1 VLGCGETQKEAIRP
15 DFNRAIMIDFQGAT
29 ISSDT
34 GFILLREVDERFR
47 IIDTIQDCL
56 EDPRSPAHTKHALVQ
71 MVRQRVYQ
79 IAAGYEDCNDADF
92 LRIDPALRLALGKD
106 HRLGASQSMLSRL
119 ENDVL
124 GNAVGLEALDGA
136 LTRATDALLRRKNKR
151 RLIVDLD
158 STEDPA
164 HGKQEGVAYNGHFAK
179 NCFHPLFGFTSEGDC
194 LGARLRPGN
203 VHSADGVLGF
213 IKPMVERY
221 RPWFKFF
228 WLRADAAF
236 ANPETYEYC
245 EEHRITYF
253 IRLPGNAILMRL
265 LEPYLNRPVGRPPK
279 SRIQVKVVDFQYQA
293 KSWPKPRRVVAK
305 IEWHQGELFPRI
317 GFVVTN
323 SRLPA
328 GKVVKVYNGRGDV
341 ENRIKEGKNTLR
353 WDKTSCQRFEANQ
366 ARLKMGILAYNLLHM
381 IRQFYVWGEEVK
393 RSIDWLIKRL
403 IKVGARVSYHAR
415 RWYVHIA
422 SAFPLAH
429 HYRAVLAWGPS

>member
-1 VLGCGETQKEAIRP
+1 VLGCGESQKEAIRP
-15 DFNRAIMIDFQGAT
+15 DFNRAIIIDFQGAQIT
-29 ISSDT
+29 SDV
-34 GFILLREVDERFR
+34 GFLLVREVDDRFK
-47 IIDTIQDCL
+47 IIGPMKDCL
-56 EDPRSPAHTKHALVQ
+56 EDLRSPAHTKHALVQ

-79 IAAGYEDCNDADF
+79 MAAGYEDCNDADF

-106 HRLGASQSMLSRL
+106 HHFGASQSMLSRL

-136 LTRATDALLRRKNKR
+136 LTRATDALLRRKNKK
-151 RLIVDLD
+151 RLIIDLD

-179 NCFHPLFGFTSEGDC
+179 NCFHPLFCFTSEGDC
-194 LGARLRPGN
+194 LGAKLRPGN
-203 VHSADGVLGF
+203 VHSADGVLEF
-213 IKPMVERY
+213 VKPMVERY
-221 RPWFKFF
+221 RSWFKLF
-228 WLRADAAF
+228 WVRADAAF
-236 ANPETYEYC
+236 ANPETYDYC

-253 IRLPGNAILMRL
+253 IRLPGHVILMRL

-279 SRIQVKVVDFQYQA
+279 SGVQVKLVDLLYQA
-293 KSWPKPRRVVAK
+293 KSWHKPRRVVAK
-305 IEWHQGELFPRI
+305 IEWRRGELFPRI

-328 GKVVKVYNGRGDV
+328 GNVVKVYNGRGDV

-366 ARLKMGILAYNLLHM
+366 ARLQMEVLAYNLLHM

-393 RSIDWLIKRL
+393 RSMDWLIKRL
-403 IKVGARVSYHAR
+403 IKVGARISYHAR

-429 HYRAVLAWGPS
+429 HYRAVLAWDG

>member
-1 VLGCGETQKEAIRP
+1 VLGSGETQKEAIRP

-47 IIDTIQDCL
+47 IIGPMKDCL
-56 EDPRSPAHTKHALVQ
+56 EDSRLPSHTRHSMIQ

-79 IAAGYEDCNDADF
+79 MAAGYEDCNDAEF

-106 HRLGASQSMLSRL
+106 QRFGASQSMLSRL

-124 GNAVGLEALDGA
+124 GNAMGLEALDGA
-136 LTRATDALLRRKNKR
+136 LTRATDTLLKRKNKK
-151 RLIVDLD
+151 RLIIDLD

-179 NCFHPLFGFTSEGDC
+179 NCFHPLFAFTSDGDC
-194 LGARLRPGN
+194 LGAKLRPGN
-203 VHSADGVLGF
+203 VHSADGVLEF
-213 IKPMVERY
+213 IKPIVDRY
-221 RPWFKFF
+221 RGWFKLF
-228 WLRADAAF
+228 WYRGDAAF
-236 ANPETYEYC
+236 AKPEIYKYC
-245 EEHRITYF
+245 EEHRITFF
-253 IRLPGNAILMRL
+253 IRLPANDNLDKLVAPHLT
-265 LEPYLNRPVGRPPK
+265 RPVGRPPK
-279 SRIQVKVVDFQYQA
+279 SGIQVKVVDLQYQA
-293 KSWPKPRRVVAK
+293 KSWHKPRRVVAK
-305 IEWHQGELFPRI
+305 IEWHHGELFPRI

-323 SRLPA
+323 SRLHA
-328 GKVVKVYNGRGDV
+328 GKVIKVYNGRAEI

-366 ARLKMGILAYNLLHM
+366 ARLKMGVLAYNLLHM

-393 RSIDWLIKRL
+393 RTIDWLIKRL

-415 RWYVHIA
+415 RWYVHVA

-429 HYRAVLAWGPS
+429 QYGAVLAWGP